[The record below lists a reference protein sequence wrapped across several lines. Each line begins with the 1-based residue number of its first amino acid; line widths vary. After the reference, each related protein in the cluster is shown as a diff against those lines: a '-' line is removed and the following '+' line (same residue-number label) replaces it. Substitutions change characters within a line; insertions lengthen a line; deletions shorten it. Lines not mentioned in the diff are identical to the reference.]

1 MNTTNID
8 LETYR
13 TKGSKVFTGR
23 ERGQKIREES
33 KIDDLVN
40 TNDLLTINIPSDIM
54 SINPSFLEEFLFN
67 TVTKLGKDN
76 FYKKVK
82 FVSES
87 TRYDI
92 TEDLEEAVDRI
103 LRSNNALSK

>member
-1 MNTTNID
+1 MNILNID

-23 ERGQKIREES
+23 ERGKKIREES

-40 TNDLLTINIPSDIM
+40 TNDLVYINIPSGIM
-54 SINPSFLEEFLFN
+54 SVNPSFLEEFLFN
-67 TVTKLGKDN
+67 IVIKLGKEK
-76 FYKKVK
+76 FYSKVQ
-82 FVSES
+82 F
-87 TRYDI
+87 I
-92 TEDLEEAVDRI
+92 TESKRYNIADDLEEAVDRI

>member
-1 MNTTNID
+1 MNTAKID

-23 ERGQKIREES
+23 ERGKKIREES
-33 KIDDLVN
+33 KIDDLVD
-40 TNDLLTINIPSDIM
+40 TNEIVNISIPSDIM
-54 SINPSFLEEFLFN
+54 SINPSFLEEFLFK
-67 TVTKLGKDN
+67 TVTRLGKEN
-76 FYKKVK
+76 FYRKVK
-82 FVSES
+82 FVTES
-87 TRYDI
+87 TRYNI

>member
-1 MNTTNID
+1 MSTANID

-33 KIDDLVN
+33 KIDDLVKV
-40 TNDLLTINIPSDIM
+40 NDLVNINIPSDIM
-54 SINPSFLEEFLFN
+54 SVNPSFLEEFLFN
-67 TVTKLGKDN
+67 IVTKLGKEN
-76 FYKKVK
+76 FYKKVQ
-82 FVSES
+82 FVTES
-87 TRYDI
+87 RRYNI
-92 TEDLEEAVDRI
+92 AEDLEEAVDRI